1 MQQQYR
7 LSQLQHD
14 KVIIYSAHRASLR
27 LVGKNEY
34 DSELSYNAAIWDHC
48 ITKNNHNSP
57 TDDEA
62 ISFIVAFLDIVFI
75 NNLHK
80 TNSRIGNVSNLE
92 HMKDNEFIKEEP
104 HFNSIAGWRDKGTTS
119 GF

>member
-1 MQQQYR
+1 M
-7 LSQLQHD
+7 
-14 KVIIYSAHRASLR
+14 HRASLR
-27 LVGKNEY
+27 LIGKNEY

-80 TNSRIGNVSNLE
+80 ANSRIGNVSNLE
-92 HMKDNEFIKEEP
+92 RMKDNEFIK
-104 HFNSIAGWRDKGTTS
+104 RGTT
-119 GF
+119 F